1 MIIRKQSSKHC
12 PADHAVILFHFLDKL
27 TEFIRVQLS
36 LSLGGCLL
44 AGLQEIIRNDPW
56 PEDPWPWRLIASWT
70 MRP

>member
-27 TEFIRVQLS
+27 TESIRVQLS

-44 AGLQEIIRNDPW
+44 ADLQER
-56 PEDPWPWRLIASWT
+56 SV
-70 MRP
+70 MSHGG